1 MPLPTGTISLS
12 EVNVELGRSA
22 TAEISMNDA
31 ALRSL
36 AGVASG
42 AIGMS
47 SLQGKANAFLNTI
60 SSNQNNLNLRNY
72 MLANGWN
79 GASAAT
85 ITVASG
91 VTISATSTGS
101 YAMTISGS
109 FPGGLTLVNNGAIQG
124 MGGAGGNGGSSA
136 IVAGN
141 LQDTAQTPGASGG
154 PGLLVQSAVSIN
166 NAGRIA
172 GGGGGG
178 AGGIVFSDLKFN
190 GQYVGGGGGG
200 GRSSLSNAAGGVGG
214 VASGRNVTATSANGS
229 AENGTAG
236 TLVSAGSGGRGF
248 VFIAQAPDPVLQT
261 RPLGLSTL
269 VGVGGS
275 GGEWG
280 ASGQSLSAVP
290 YAGSTVTLTSTGGAG
305 GAAIAGNSNITW
317 IATGTRLGAIT

>member
-1 MPLPTGTISLS
+1 MTLPVGTISLGD
-12 EVNVELGRSA
+12 VNVELGRSA

-31 ALRSL
+31 ALRAL

-60 SSNQNNLNLRNY
+60 SSNQNNLSLRDY
-72 MLANGWN
+72 MIANGWN

-124 MGGAGGNGGSSA
+124 MGGAGGNGGTF
-136 IVAGN
+136 VLPDGLNVVVPTAG
-141 LQDTAQTPGASGG
+141 GAGG
-154 PGLLVQSAVSIN
+154 PGLLVQSSVSIN

-178 AGGIVFSDLKFN
+178 AGGTAFTEVKGESW
-190 GQYVGGGGGG
+190 VGGGGGG
-200 GRSSLSNAAGGVGG
+200 GRSGTTNSLGGAGGFYP
-214 VASGRNVTATSANGS
+214 
-229 AENGTAG
+229 NGTVMGEDGFGG
-236 TLVSAGSGGRGF
+236 TASSAGSGGRGSYGGG
-248 VFIAQAPDPVLQT
+248 A
-261 RPLGLSTL
+261 LSTD
-269 VGVGGS
+269 VNYGQAAAGGD
-275 GGEWG
+275 WG
-280 ASGQSLSAVP
+280 ASGGLTVERPGVP
-290 YAGSTVTLTSTGGAG
+290 GAAGGAG

>member
-1 MPLPTGTISLS
+1 MTLPVGTISLGD
-12 EVNVELGRSA
+12 VNVELGRSA

-31 ALRSL
+31 ALRAL

-47 SLQGKANAFLNTI
+47 SLQGKANAFVNTI
-60 SSNQNNLNLRNY
+60 SSNQNNLSLRDY

-79 GASAAT
+79 GSSAAT

-109 FPGGLTLVNNGAIQG
+109 FPGGLTLINSGAIQG
-124 MGGAGGNGGSSA
+124 MGGAGGTGP
-136 IVAGN
+136 VADGYN
-141 LQDTAQTPGASGG
+141 AGAAGG

-166 NAGRIA
+166 NTGRIA

-178 AGGIVFSDLKFN
+178 ASGLTSLPVKGTTIW
-190 GQYVGGGGGG
+190 GGGGGG
-200 GRSSLSNAAGGVGG
+200 GRSGTTNSSGGGAGPIAGGLLPNPEPGQPGTISAAGAGGRGSTRTSSNNPYVLTTDVALGAAAAGG
-214 VASGRNVTATSANGS
+214 
-229 AENGTAG
+229 
-236 TLVSAGSGGRGF
+236 
-248 VFIAQAPDPVLQT
+248 D
-261 RPLGLSTL
+261 
-269 VGVGGS
+269 
-275 GGEWG
+275 WG
-280 ASGQSLSAVP
+280 A
-290 YAGSTVTLTSTGGAG
+290 AGVTINTTSFGNPLTIPGGAG

>member
-1 MPLPTGTISLS
+1 VPLPTSQISMS
-12 EVNVELGRSA
+12 EVSVELGLSA
-22 TAEISMNDA
+22 TSQISMNDA
-31 ALRSL
+31 ALRAL

-47 SLQGKANAFLNTI
+47 SLQGKANAFANTI
-60 SSNQNNLNLRNY
+60 SSNQNNLSLRDY

-79 GASAAT
+79 GSSAAA

-109 FPGGLTLVNNGAIQG
+109 FPGGLTLINNGAIQG
-124 MGGAGGNGGSSA
+124 MGGAGGNGGTFTFVNNVIGST
-136 IVAGN
+136 N
-141 LQDTAQTPGASGG
+141 QDPGAAGG

-178 AGGIVFSDLKFN
+178 AGGQVLLNVKGDN
-190 GQYVGGGGGG
+190 WVGGGGGG
-200 GRSSLSNAAGGVGG
+200 GQSGNTNSSGGAGGVNAVSVPPENGGSGTISSAGAGGRGVINATTPPTYSTDPNRGQAAAGG
-214 VASGRNVTATSANGS
+214 S
-229 AENGTAG
+229 
-236 TLVSAGSGGRGF
+236 
-248 VFIAQAPDPVLQT
+248 
-261 RPLGLSTL
+261 
-269 VGVGGS
+269 
-275 GGEWG
+275 WG
-280 ASGQSLSAVP
+280 ASGGSTVI
-290 YAGSTVTLTSTGGAG
+290 AGSTPATASGGAG